1 MAVLHGYKNTLRY
14 QVGLAVGVFLLMFLS
29 GLLSG
34 TLVGIFPMFEPV
46 MRYIGAAYILYLAF
60 AILKASYRF
69 TEKEVKP
76 LGVTNGF
83 LLQISNPKLFI
94 YAFSLFSGFLVSMS
108 GNMAQIVFISVLLAA
123 VSFCA
128 TSLWAIFGTTIKT
141 YLHHPR
147 VKGSVN
153 IVLSLLLVY
162 TALDLVGLL

>member
-1 MAVLHGYKNTLRY
+1 
-14 QVGLAVGVFLLMFLS
+14 
-29 GLLSG
+29 
-34 TLVGIFPMFEPV
+34 MFESA

-69 TEKEVKP
+69 TEKEAKP
-76 LGVTNGF
+76 LGITSGF

-108 GNMAQIVFISVLLAA
+108 GNVAQIVVISVLLAV

-141 YLHHPR
+141 YLHHPH
-147 VKGSVN
+147 VKTSVN
-153 IVLSLLLVY
+153 IALSLLLVY
-162 TALDLVGLL
+162 TALDLAGLL